1 MGCEAMN
8 NGLRM
13 DWLGVSLDGNID
25 VYDTLLDS
33 MIELKNIPGIP
44 MFGIGYECDGY
55 RIYLQGRSN
64 IIEKEV
70 RLKMRDS
77 DRVSNAYPL
86 AILIFD
92 HTVLWSMETGYIQSV
107 IEGFEEM
114 GCRHHI
120 TRVDLNVLCDL
131 DMKYFSSDEY
141 LNHVV
146 CKSKKGSSSWS
157 GEKTET
163 IYFGDISNRKRI
175 LARIYDKRKEVEV
188 SKKWYMLEGTEE
200 WGSVTSVE
208 FEMRRDG
215 LKMAGINTI
224 NELLS
229 KLYVLWSYCT
239 EWLKFVDNEKK
250 GYYQLWWD
258 EIKGAVL
265 VNGAISIKKRYEE
278 REIDIERLYRIIRG
292 YISTAKAIDN
302 YAERRIM
309 EMLSVEEKDIKDVV
323 VYEKVD
329 GTTPGGTSRG
339 NENIPF

>member
-33 MIELKNIPGIP
+33 MIEMKNIPGIP

-55 RIYLQGRSN
+55 RIYIQGRSN

-131 DMKYFSSDEY
+131 EMSYFSSGEY

-157 GEKTET
+157 GDKTET

-188 SKKWYMLEGTEE
+188 SKKWYMLEGTEN

-215 LKMAGINTI
+215 LRMAGINTI

-250 GYYQLWWD
+250 GYYQPWWD
-258 EIKGAVL
+258 EIKGAKL

-302 YAERRIM
+302 FAERRIM
-309 EMLSVEEKDIKDVV
+309 EMLKVEEKDIKDVI
-323 VYEKVD
+323 VYEKV
-329 GTTPGGTSRG
+329 GGGTPRR